1 MGSYVKVNVGKPGG
15 IAPGRGLQI
24 KANISL
30 IDVQDLISMGERD
43 EKGVVITDPFVMKA
57 DTYGVTLYLTQD
69 TAELASNSDGDTD
82 NEGFTPS
89 LKFKHPGNKQEVREF
104 KSNWLGRQVIV
115 VIDKCDGT
123 GKDLL
128 GEYCNPCKLQVN
140 MTSNKDATGNEFTF
154 QQISRGLDIGIFDGV
169 VPLAE
174 PKAVLAAGATTV
186 ALVGEGEYQ
195 LTGHS
200 SAVDIDTVT
209 GASHGLLFTLVGA
222 NSATAPT
229 VSEGG
234 AFILKDGAA
243 WTGSAGKQIT
253 FKAYKSGS
261 SAYSYI
267 EQSRV

>member
-1 MGSYVKVNVGKPGG
+1 MSYVKVNVGKPGG

-43 EKGVVITDPFVMKA
+43 DKGVVITDPFVMKA

-104 KSNWLGRQVIV
+104 KANWLGRQVIV

-123 GKDLL
+123 GKDII
-128 GEYCNPCKLQVN
+128 GELCNPCKLQVN
-140 MTSNKDATGNEFTF
+140 MTANKDATSNEFTF
-154 QQISRGLDIGIFDGV
+154 QQMSRGLDIGIFDGT

-174 PKAVLAAGATTV
+174 PKAVLSAGATTV
-186 ALVGEGEYQ
+186 ALAGEGEYQ

-200 SAVDIDTVT
+200 ASVDITDVT
-209 GASHGLLFTLVGA
+209 GASHGLLFTLLGA
-222 NSATAPT
+222 NSATAPQI
-229 VSEGG
+229 VAGG
-234 AFILKDGAA
+234 DFILKDGATWA
-243 WTGSAGKQIT
+243 GGAGKQIT
-253 FKAYKSGS
+253 FKCYKSGA
-261 SAYSYI
+261 SAYTYI